1 MRIDK
6 YLALHGYAKSREAA
20 QKLLCDGV
28 ITVGGRRVK
37 PSFDIDESSPPEIKR
52 IGELPRYVSRGGL
65 KLERALE
72 AFNIDVVGLDAVDIG
87 ASSGGFTDCLLQH
100 GARRV
105 RAVDVGHSQ
114 LDPKFLSDPRVVSYE
129 GINARGLT
137 PEQIGGVCDLAVC
150 DVSFISLTLILPA
163 VTRILKPDGRFIGLI
178 KPQFEAGR
186 QNIGKGGIVKSRE
199 VHVEVVR
206 RVLDTAESLGF
217 GCMGVVSSPIMG
229 GDGNREYLALF
240 VYGRERTA
248 DTKAISAAVHGQ

>member
-6 YLALHGYAKSREAA
+6 YLASHGYTKSREAA
-20 QKLLCDGV
+20 QKLLSDGAV
-28 ITVGGRRVK
+28 TVGGRSVK
-37 PSFDIDESSPPEIKR
+37 PSFDIDESSPPEISMV
-52 IGELPRYVSRGGL
+52 GEPPRYVSRGGL
-65 KLERALE
+65 KLEYALE
-72 AFNIDVVGLDAVDIG
+72 SFALDVTGLDAVDIG

-114 LDPKFLSDPRVVSYE
+114 LDPTLASDPRVVSYE
-129 GINARGLT
+129 GINARGLV
-137 PEQIGGVCDLAVC
+137 PEQIGGQCDLAVC

-163 VTRILKPDGRFIGLI
+163 VTRILKPDGRFVGLI

-199 VHVEVVR
+199 VHAEVVR
-206 RVLDTAESLGF
+206 RVLDAAGSLGF
-217 GCMGVVSSPIMG
+217 GCMGVISSPIRG

-240 VYGRERTA
+240 VYGKERTVDA
-248 DTKAISAAVHGQ
+248 RAISTAVYGL

>member
-6 YLALHGYAKSREAA
+6 YLASHGYAKSREAA

-240 VYGRERTA
+240 VYGGERTVDA
-248 DTKAISAAVHGQ
+248 RAISAAVYGQ